1 MSYLKKRLD
10 LFKNPSFN
18 YIILM
23 TLFNALSIGIIYVSL
38 SWHILT
44 IHNSI
49 TAIVTL
55 MATWWL
61 PGPLLGPIGGY
72 LADRFPKKKLLI
84 ACDSTVILL
93 LIIFLLLPGGMN
105 NLTSVYLFTLG
116 WGILY
121 GLSWP
126 SNIVLMREILNDDSK
141 LLYANSTLDTVFEFG
156 MIIGMGSGGLIIA
169 WLHFTQIMMLVLIL
183 MLFTI
188 TFLILVK
195 SLKHTQAQH
204 RERFFASWVAVVK
217 HLNTRK
223 FLWYFFGA
231 QVLMTA
237 IFMTTPTFIAPY
249 VKNVLHA
256 SSLEFGIIE
265 IGFSAGFIVGN
276 LVLPAYAGRYGEAK
290 IAIFALIMCIILFTL
305 MALNR
310 SVWAA
315 FGLYFLVGIMLS
327 SWALVVT
334 LAQKNTDIQLQGK
347 AEGFFNGLS
356 GLGVF
361 FIYATLFVSD
371 TTFKLPADQWFYLIA
386 LFSLITIIPIWL
398 GLKKYHLRD
407 QPN

>member
-1 MSYLKKRLD
+1 MNYLQKRLD

-23 TLFNALSIGIIYVSL
+23 TFFNALSIGIIYVSL

-44 IHNSI
+44 IYNSI

-72 LADRFPKKKLLI
+72 LADHFPKKKLLI
-84 ACDSTVILL
+84 ICDLTVILL
-93 LIIFLLLPGGMN
+93 LIIFLLIPGKMN
-105 NLTSVYLFTLG
+105 NLTSVYLFTLC

-126 SNIVLMREILNDDSK
+126 SNIVLMREILNDDKK

-156 MIIGMGSGGLIIA
+156 MIIGMGSGGLLIT
-169 WLHFTQIMMLVLIL
+169 WLHFTNIMMLVLML
-183 MLFTI
+183 MLCTL

-204 RERFFASWVAVVK
+204 RESFFASWMAVVK
-217 HLNTRK
+217 HLNTRN

-249 VKNVLHA
+249 AKNILHA
-256 SSLEFGIIE
+256 SSFEFGIIE
-265 IGFSAGFIVGN
+265 IGFSSGFIVGN
-276 LVLPAYAGRYGEAK
+276 LILPAYAGRYGEAR

-310 SVWAA
+310 SVYSA
-315 FGLYFLVGIMLS
+315 FCLYFLVGVMLS
-327 SWALVVT
+327 SWALVIT
-334 LAQKNTDIQLQGK
+334 LAQKNTNIELQGK

-356 GLGVF
+356 GIGVF
-361 FIYATLFVSD
+361 FVYASLFISD
-371 TTFKLPADQWFYLIA
+371 KTFKLPADQWFYLIA
-386 LFSLITIIPIWL
+386 LFSLITIIPIWV
-398 GLKKYHLRD
+398 GLKKLQNR
-407 QPN
+407 